1 MRGLVEVAV
10 RLASNGI
17 HLMEVIYEFVVTQ
30 MAQTTQLPREN
41 KLGRRP
47 QHSIRGMARSGI
59 RQNSPRQGILANPTT
74 PKGNFD
80 GALIALVLLVI
91 CSSARAEETRID
103 FAKQIAPIF
112 AEHCLRCHAPGNEK
126 GDISLATFGD
136 LKANEYVISGDA
148 DDSYLIELVVGAD
161 GEPPAMPKEGKPLSE
176 DEVALLKRWIAQ
188 GAKWP
193 GDVVIKEKSKADA
206 SWWAYQPLKVARLS
220 ESSVQ
225 SPDSESQATTID
237 DFIRAKLGKYNLKM
251 SRQADRRT
259 LIRRL
264 SFDLHGLPATP
275 EAVKAFVEDTDPKA
289 YEKLVDRILE
299 SPHYGER
306 FARHWLDI
314 AHYADTHGFERD
326 KRRDNAWRY
335 RDYVIRAL
343 NEDKPYDRFL
353 QEQIAGDVFWPDNEQ
368 AVIATGFLSA
378 GPWDFVGQVETKSP
392 VLRRSAR
399 SLDLDDMATQVM
411 TATMAMTVNCAR
423 CHDHK
428 LDPISQQEYY
438 QLRAVFAGV
447 KRQDRVVSDAALKQY
462 EVRKQELIA
471 QRNRLDFEKGRLE
484 GEGLNLADIVGGGNG
499 LGTGT
504 YRNAIDPRNAKVQTR
519 NFGNLG
525 NVVTNRFSPSVFE
538 FVDGVFIPDGDN
550 GKAEI
555 PVSSTGVTVTGLPKT
570 SGKAWDMIRNGPV
583 ASQHS
588 PELDG
593 IDFTKDGHSLLGLH
607 ANAGITFDVAAM
619 RKVARLSESSHETSP
634 DSESQATLRFT
645 AKLGYFGAVGSNFA
659 DAWVFVDG
667 RKVAAFRKLRR
678 ADGLQNIDVELP
690 ASARFLTLVSTDGG
704 NGYGMDQIG
713 FGDPRVKLA
722 SPPKLTDEA
731 RNRLTKI
738 KAQRDQVENDLE
750 SLGPPPRFYG
760 VVAEKTVPEV
770 RLLTR
775 GNPESPSGDA
785 LIPAAFSALAM
796 LDSGLGTLDTR
807 EGGRRAALACW
818 ITHPDNPLVRRVI
831 VNRLWQWHFGTGLVD
846 TPSDFGFGGGRPS
859 HPELLDW
866 LADELAKRNWSLK
879 AIHRLI
885 VTSEAY
891 KQSSSRIREN
901 SDKTLEGGLNS
912 HESSYTRATEIDAD
926 NRLLWR
932 QNPRR
937 IEAEAIRDSVL
948 FVSGKLNPKL
958 GGPGFEDFKYQDA
971 YAPIYTYVTADEPA
985 LWRRSIYRYIVRT
998 TPDRFLTTLD
1008 CPDPANLTPKR
1019 LTTTTPLQ
1027 SLALYNN
1034 DFMLRQARYFAQR
1047 LEKEAGKDASVQ
1059 VRRAF
1064 ALAFGRQPSAEED
1077 RLATDFVN
1085 KQGLFALCRSL
1096 LNSNEFV
1103 YVD

>member
-1 MRGLVEVAV
+1 MSRWIRIGGFRPPYPTLR
-10 RLASNGI
+10 RL
-17 HLMEVIYEFVVTQ
+17 E
-30 MAQTTQLPREN
+30 
-41 KLGRRP
+41 
-47 QHSIRGMARSGI
+47 
-59 RQNSPRQGILANPTT
+59 ANATLW
-74 PKGNFD
+74 
-80 GALIALVLLVI
+80 LIAVGFSV
-91 CSSARAEETRID
+91 AAADEPVD
-103 FAKQIAPIF
+103 FRKQIAPIF
-112 AEHCLRCHAPGNEK
+112 AEHCVRCHSPGNNK
-126 GDISLATFGD
+126 GDVSLATFDD
-136 LKANEYVISGDA
+136 LKSNDFVTAGDA
-148 DDSYLIELVVGAD
+148 DGSYLIELVTSQD
-161 GEPPAMPKEGKPLSE
+161 GEPPAMPKEAKPLS
-176 DEVALLKRWIAQ
+176 DAEVDLLREWIGQ

-193 GDVVIKEKSKADA
+193 DVVVVREKAKADA

-220 ESSVQ
+220 ESSSTQ
-225 SPDSESQATTID
+225 TPGSESQAATID
-237 DFIRAKLGKYNLKM
+237 EFVRSKLVKHNLKM
-251 SRQADRRT
+251 SPPTDRRT

-264 SFDLHGLPATP
+264 SFDLHGLPPTP
-275 EAVKAFVEDTDPKA
+275 EAVDAFVNDADLQA

-299 SPHYGER
+299 SPDYGER

-326 KRRDNAWRY
+326 KRRNNAWRY

-353 QEQIAGDVFWPDNEQ
+353 QEQIAGDVLWPDDEQ
-368 AVIATGFLSA
+368 AVIATGFLAA
-378 GPWDFVGQVETKSP
+378 GPWDFVGQVETRSP

-428 LDPISQQEYY
+428 LDPISQREYY

-447 KRQDRVVSDAALKQY
+447 KREDRVVSDTALNQY
-462 EVRKQELIA
+462 KTRTQELA
-471 QRNRLDFEKGRLE
+471 ARRNKLDFEKGRLE

-550 GKAEI
+550 GKAAI
-555 PVSSTGVTVTGLPKT
+555 PVSSTSVTVTGLPKT

-588 PELDG
+588 SELDG
-593 IDFTKDGHSLLGLH
+593 INFTKDGHSLLGLH
-607 ANAGITFDVAAM
+607 ANAGITFDVAAVGWALLPVP
-619 RKVARLSESSHETSP
+619 RENETDKSARP
-634 DSESQATLRFT
+634 TLRFT
-645 AKLGYFGAVGSNFA
+645 AKVGYFGAVGNNFA
-659 DAWVFVDG
+659 DALVFVDG
-667 RKVAAFRKLRR
+667 RKVAEFRKLRR
-678 ADGLQNIDVELP
+678 ADGLQRIDVELP
-690 ASARFLTLVSTDGG
+690 TSARFLTLVSTDGG
-704 NGYGMDQIG
+704 NGLGMDQIG
-713 FGDPRVKLA
+713 FGDPKVKL
-722 SPPKLTDEA
+722 STPPTLTDEA
-731 RNRLTKI
+731 RKRLAEI
-738 KAQRDQVENDLE
+738 KAQGERIEKDLE
-750 SLGPPPRFYG
+750 TLGPPPRFYG
-760 VVAEKTVPEV
+760 VVAGKTIPAV

-775 GNPESPSGDA
+775 GSPESPTGDS
-785 LIPAAFSALAM
+785 LTPGAFSALAL

-807 EGGRRAALACW
+807 EGERRAALAHW
-818 ITHPDNPLVRRVI
+818 ITHPNNPLVRRVI

-846 TPSDFGFGGGRPS
+846 TPSDFGYGGGRPS

-866 LADELAKRNWSLK
+866 LAAELVRQNWSLK
-879 AIHRLI
+879 AMHRLI
-885 VTSEAY
+885 LTSETY
-891 KQSSSRIREN
+891 KQASVVDFARNPDTRN
-901 SDKTLEGGLNS
+901 SGES
-912 HESSYTRATEIDAD
+912 HYGSIEPQEIDAD

-932 QNPRR
+932 QNPWR

-948 FVSGKLNPKL
+948 FVSGKLNPTR

-1034 DFMLRQARYFAQR
+1034 DFMLRQARYLAER
-1047 LEKEAGKDASVQ
+1047 LGNEAGNDANAQ

-1064 ALAFGRQPSAEED
+1064 ALAFGRHPSADET
-1077 RLATDFVN
+1077 RLATDFVK

-1096 LNSNEFV
+1096 FNSNEFV

>member
-1 MRGLVEVAV
+1 M
-10 RLASNGI
+10 
-17 HLMEVIYEFVVTQ
+17 
-30 MAQTTQLPREN
+30 
-41 KLGRRP
+41 
-47 QHSIRGMARSGI
+47 MAR
-59 RQNSPRQGILANPTT
+59 RN
-74 PKGNFD
+74 
-80 GALIALVLLVI
+80 ALVFILLAI
-91 CSSARAEETRID
+91 CASGQADERQVE

-112 AEHCLRCHAPGNEK
+112 ERYCVRCHSPGNNK
-126 GDISLATFGD
+126 GDVSLATFDD
-136 LKANEYVISGDA
+136 LKANDFVTAGDPGS
-148 DDSYLIELVVGAD
+148 SYLIELVTSQD
-161 GEPPAMPKEGKPLSE
+161 GEPPAMPKEGKPLS
-176 DEVALLKRWIAQ
+176 DAEVDLLRQWIKQ

-193 GDVVIKEKSKADA
+193 DGFVVKEKAKADA
-206 SWWAYQPLKVARLS
+206 SWWAYQPLKVTRLS
-220 ESSVQ
+220 ESNSTQ
-225 SPDSESQATTID
+225 SPDSESPPATID
-237 DFIRAKLGKYNLKM
+237 GFIRAMLAEQQLKP
-251 SRQADRRT
+251 SPQADRRT

-264 SFDLHGLPATP
+264 SFDLHGLPPTP
-275 EAVKAFVEDTDPKA
+275 EAVDAFINDADPKA
-289 YEKLVDRILE
+289 YGKLVDRMLT

-343 NEDKPYDRFL
+343 NEDKPYNRFL
-353 QEQIAGDVFWPDNEQ
+353 QEQIAGDVLWPDNEQ
-368 AVIATGFLSA
+368 AVVATGFLAA
-378 GPWDFVGQVETKSP
+378 GPWDFVGQVETRSP

-411 TATMAMTVNCAR
+411 TATMAMTINCAR

-428 LDPISQQEYY
+428 LDPISQREYY

-447 KRQDRVVSDAALKQY
+447 KREDRVVSDAALNQY

-607 ANAGITFDVAAM
+607 ANAGITFDLAAM
-619 RKVARLSESSHETSP
+619 RNVARLSESSSKTP

-645 AKLGYFGAVGSNFA
+645 AKLGYFGAVGNNFA

-667 RKVAAFRKLRR
+667 RKVAEFRKLRR
-678 ADGLQNIDVELP
+678 ADGLQRIDVELP

-722 SPPKLTDEA
+722 SPPTLTEEA
-731 RNRLTKI
+731 RNRLAEI
-738 KAQRDQVENDLE
+738 KAQREQVEKDLE
-750 SLGPPPRFYG
+750 TLGPPPRFYG
-760 VVAEKTVPEV
+760 VVAEKTIPEV
-770 RLLTR
+770 RLLAR

-807 EGGRRAALACW
+807 EGERRAALARW

-846 TPSDFGFGGGRPS
+846 TPSDFGYGGGRPS

-879 AIHRLI
+879 AMHRLI
-885 VTSEAY
+885 VTSETY
-891 KQSSSRIREN
+891 KQSSRM
-901 SDKTLEGGLNS
+901 GLQ
-912 HESSYTRATEIDAD
+912 TRPDNATESERTGLETHPTKIDAD

-948 FVSGKLNPKL
+948 FVSGKLNPKR
-958 GGPGFEDFKYQDA
+958 GGRGFEDFRYQDA

-1034 DFMLRQARYFAQR
+1034 DFMLRQARYFAER
-1047 LEKEAGKDASVQ
+1047 LGNEAGNDANAQ

-1064 ALAFGRQPSAEED
+1064 ALTFGRQPSAEED
-1077 RLATDFVN
+1077 RIATDFV
-1085 KQGLFALCRSL
+1085 KQQGLFALCRSL
-1096 LNSNEFV
+1096 LNSNEFL